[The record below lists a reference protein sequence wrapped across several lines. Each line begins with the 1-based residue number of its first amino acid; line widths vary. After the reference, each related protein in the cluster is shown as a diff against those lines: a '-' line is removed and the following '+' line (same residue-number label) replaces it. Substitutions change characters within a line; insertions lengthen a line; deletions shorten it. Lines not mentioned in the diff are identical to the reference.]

1 MKVLIGARCVFDH
14 NKVKENE
21 ALEICT
27 PAVMAVDCSRD
38 LVSGMIRGELER
50 VMDLLADCNPGNYGE
65 NRTLMVKTE
74 PAAEWTTL
82 TGDAINRGIENLA
95 KRLAETNDG
104 ELYITLP
111 GSTNVEIYKIE
122 EV

>member
-14 NKVKENE
+14 NNVKENE
-21 ALEICT
+21 ALEVCT
-27 PAVMAVDCSRD
+27 PAVMAIDCSRD

-50 VMDLLADCNPGNYGE
+50 VMNLLADCNPGNYGE

-74 PAAEWTTL
+74 PAAEWTVL
-82 TGDAINRGIENLA
+82 TGAALEKGIVNLA
-95 KRLAETNDG
+95 KRLADTNDG

-111 GSTNVEIYKIE
+111 NYEQVEIYKIE

>member
-27 PAVMAVDCSRD
+27 PAVMAVDCSRNR
-38 LVSGMIRGELER
+38 VSGMIRGELVR

-65 NRTLMVKTE
+65 NRALMVKTE
-74 PAAEWTTL
+74 PAGTWEVL
-82 TGDAINRGIENLA
+82 TGAALERGIVNLA
-95 KRLAETNDG
+95 KRLSETKDG
-104 ELYITLP
+104 ELYIALP
-111 GSTNVEIYKIE
+111 NSKQVEIYKIE

>member
-1 MKVLIGARCVFDH
+1 
-14 NKVKENE
+14 
-21 ALEICT
+21 
-27 PAVMAVDCSRD
+27 MAVDCSRD

-82 TGDAINRGIENLA
+82 TGDALNRGIENLA

-104 ELYITLP
+104 DLYITLP

>member
-1 MKVLIGARCVFDH
+1 MKVLIGARCVD
-14 NKVKENE
+14 
-21 ALEICT
+21 AL
-27 PAVMAVDCSRD
+27 
-38 LVSGMIRGELER
+38 
-50 VMDLLADCNPGNYGE
+50 
-65 NRTLMVKTE
+65 
-74 PAAEWTTL
+74 
-82 TGDAINRGIENLA
+82 NRGIENLA

>member
-82 TGDAINRGIENLA
+82 TGDALKNLA
-95 KRLAETNDG
+95 NRLAETKDG

-111 GSTNVEIYKIE
+111 GCPHVEIYKIE

>member
-27 PAVMAVDCSRD
+27 PAVMAVDCSRG
-38 LVSGMIRGELER
+38 LVSGMIRGELVR
-50 VMDLLADCNPGNYGE
+50 VMDLLADCNHGNYGE

-74 PAAEWTTL
+74 PAAEWITL
-82 TGDAINRGIENLA
+82 TGDALKRGIENMA
-95 KRLAETNDG
+95 QRLAETNDG

-111 GSTNVEIYKIE
+111 GSTHVEIYKIE

>member
-38 LVSGMIRGELER
+38 LVSGMIRGELVR
-50 VMDLLADCNPGNYGE
+50 VMDLLAD
-65 NRTLMVKTE
+65 
-74 PAAEWTTL
+74 
-82 TGDAINRGIENLA
+82 
-95 KRLAETNDG
+95 
-104 ELYITLP
+104 
-111 GSTNVEIYKIE
+111 
-122 EV
+122 

>member
-38 LVSGMIRGELER
+38 LVSGMIRGELVR
-50 VMDLLADCNPGNYGE
+50 VMDLLADCNPGRLQPRQLRGE
-65 NRTLMVKTE
+65 
-74 PAAEWTTL
+74 PYPH
-82 TGDAINRGIENLA
+82 GQ
-95 KRLAETNDG
+95 DG
-104 ELYITLP
+104 AC
-111 GSTNVEIYKIE
+111 G
-122 EV
+122 

>member
-21 ALEICT
+21 ALEVCT

-38 LVSGMIRGELER
+38 LVSGMIRGELVR
-50 VMDLLADCNPGNYGE
+50 VMDLLAYCNPGNYGE

-82 TGDAINRGIENLA
+82 TGDALNRGIENLA

>member
-1 MKVLIGARCVFDH
+1 MKVLIGTRCVFDH

-50 VMDLLADCNPGNYGE
+50 VMDLLADCNPGSYGE
-65 NRTLMVKTE
+65 NRTLMLKTE
-74 PAAEWTTL
+74 PAGEWTTL
-82 TGDAINRGIENLA
+82 TGDALNRGIENLA